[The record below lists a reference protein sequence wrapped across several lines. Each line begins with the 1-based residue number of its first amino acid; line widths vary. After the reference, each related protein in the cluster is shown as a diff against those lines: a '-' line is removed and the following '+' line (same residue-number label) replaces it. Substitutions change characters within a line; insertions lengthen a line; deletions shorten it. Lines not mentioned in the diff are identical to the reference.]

1 MSLGKQ
7 AKVLNETQQKV
18 ILSHLDVGRHA
29 QRNVVM
35 FLLSCD
41 AALRAKEIAE
51 LTWEMLTDAEGNL
64 TDEIRLQDK
73 ASKGR
78 SGGLVYQSKRLQI
91 EVRKYAEG
99 KILKGRV
106 ITSQR
111 GGGMTA
117 QTVINWFYSLYHE
130 LGYEGC
136 SSHSGRRSACSRW
149 YKNIH
154 AHGGTILD
162 VSKMMRHSSVSMTM
176 KYIDVNETACRKV
189 VG

>member
-7 AKVLNETQQKV
+7 AKVLNETQQKI
-18 ILSHLDVGRHA
+18 ILSHLDQGRHSE
-29 QRNVVM
+29 RNKVM

-51 LTWEMLTDAEGNL
+51 LTWEMLTDGEGHL

-78 SGGLVYQSKRLQI
+78 SGGVVYQSKRLQAAI
-91 EVRKYAEG
+91 RKYAEG
-99 KILKGRV
+99 RVLKGRV
-106 ITSQR
+106 VVSQR
-111 GGGMTA
+111 GSGMTA
-117 QTVINWFYSLYHE
+117 QVVINWFYSLYRE

-136 SSHSGRRSACSRW
+136 SSHSGRRSAITRW
-149 YKNIH
+149 ARNIH
-154 AHGGTILD
+154 AAGGTLVE
-162 VSKMMRHSSVSMTM
+162 VSRLARHSSVSMTQR
-176 KYIDVNETACRKV
+176 YIEVSEECCRKV

>member
-7 AKVLNETQQKV
+7 AKILNETQQRV
-18 ILSHLDVGRHA
+18 ILSHLDAGRHSD
-29 QRNVVM
+29 RNKVM

-51 LTWEMLTDAEGNL
+51 LTWEMLTDGEGNL

-78 SGGLVYQSKRLQI
+78 SGGVVYQSKRLQAA
-91 EVRKYAEG
+91 VRKYAEG
-99 KILKGRV
+99 RVLRGRV
-106 ITSQR
+106 VLSQR
-111 GGGMTA
+111 GAGMNA
-117 QTVINWFYSLYHE
+117 QVVINWFYSLYRE

-136 SSHSGRRSACSRW
+136 SSHSGRRSAITRW
-149 YKNIH
+149 ARNIH
-154 AHGGTILD
+154 TAGGTLVE
-162 VSKMMRHSSVSMTM
+162 VSRMARHSSVSMTQR
-176 KYIDVNETACRKV
+176 YIEVSEDACRKV